1 MKLTGKTREDFENWI
16 LNECPFTFG
25 KSLIKI
31 HKQKYFFISYLG
43 IDNIQLNALIIEFFD
58 SVGIYIWTMPSLRV
72 KTKWTFRVFKTL
84 LEDYVNQ
91 HAYIYKSRKE
101 ATGKAIEKANEI
113 YNEMLNKC

>member
-1 MKLTGKTREDFENWI
+1 MKITGKTKEAFEKWLEDTDNLCGLDLFQ
-16 LNECPFTFG
+16 LPDTC
-25 KSLIKI
+25 
-31 HKQKYFFISYLG
+31 
-43 IDNIQLNALIIEFFD
+43 IDTLIIEFFD

-72 KTKWTFRVFKTL
+72 ETKWTFRVFKTL

-91 HAYIYKSRKE
+91 HAYIYNTRQE